1 MISSD
6 SFLQMLLLSNSKNFC
21 IVVSTVASGHSD
33 ADSQNASCSILG
45 IVSGCI
51 SQNRIKLTSYA
62 EQINYL
68 VLKFV
73 IVRCENVSSILVY
86 YELYSYVIVS
96 IPC

>member
-33 ADSQNASCSILG
+33 ADSQNASCSIPG

-62 EQINYL
+62 NRMSYQTKKEQINNL
-68 VLKFV
+68 LLKFV
-73 IVRCENVSSILVY
+73 IV
-86 YELYSYVIVS
+86 
-96 IPC
+96 